1 MLLPDDCLATEFI
14 TEFVIEFEF
23 QEIDCCRLFGMP
35 NPSPNESAILLL
47 LLLLLLLLPLLPL
60 LPLPLLLLLN
70 VN

>member
-14 TEFVIEFEF
+14 TEFVIEF

-60 LPLPLLLLLN
+60 FPLPLLLLLN